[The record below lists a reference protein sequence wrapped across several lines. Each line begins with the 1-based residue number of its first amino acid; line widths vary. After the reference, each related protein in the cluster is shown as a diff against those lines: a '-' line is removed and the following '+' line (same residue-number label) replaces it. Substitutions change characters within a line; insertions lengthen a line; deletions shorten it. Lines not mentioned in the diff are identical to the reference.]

1 MTWQEIEGRWQHVW
15 ADNHTFDA
23 EPDHRPKKTI
33 TVAYP
38 YPNSPQHI
46 GHGRTYTLA
55 DVNARFWRMRGYNV
69 LFPMGFHYTGTPILG
84 MAKRVLNRDSELL
97 VGLRDTFGVPE
108 QIIEGF
114 VKPLNIANYFR
125 DEIKTGM
132 MEMGYSIDW
141 RREFTTIDEAY
152 KKFIEWQI
160 SSLRDKN
167 LIIQGSH
174 PVGWCPE
181 DQNPVSQHDTLGDVE
196 PDFIEYVLV
205 RFIWKD
211 YIIPTATLR
220 PETIF
225 GVTNL
230 WVNPDVIYDI
240 ILRNDEK
247 WIVSKECTTKLQFQG
262 SDVKKIGS
270 MPGAN
275 MIGNTVKTPLG
286 VYIPVLPAQFAK
298 PDTGTGFVM
307 SVPAH
312 APFDYMA
319 LQDISEDYS
328 ISPIPVIAVPDYG
341 DVPVREVCQK
351 LEIRDQNDTKLEEAT
366 SEIYNKEFYTGRLLG
381 ICGKFAGRIVSEC
394 KDDIREWIQREHNSE
409 IFRELNGEVRCRCGT
424 VCVVKT
430 LTDQWFLNY
439 GEHTWKQ
446 KTKECLNGMSILPD
460 EISGE
465 FNNVVDWLRERACAR
480 QHGMG
485 TNLPWDDDWIVES
498 LSDSTIY
505 MAFYIIMKF
514 VNSGDITPDLMDQD
528 FFNYVFYGKRHS
540 HVTSQMEKIRSE
552 FLYYYPVDTR
562 HSGRDLVPNHLTFFV
577 MNHVALFP
585 KEHWPHQIVV
595 NGSVLM
601 NGKKMSKSMGNIVPL
616 RSAIKRYG
624 ADPIRLGIVISAELL
639 QDSDINLESVT
650 NIGDRLK
657 RMIQEC
663 QGVQPV
669 LQNYDT
675 HEDRWIHAKLDQ
687 IINRVT
693 YNMEIMRL
701 REALHDI
708 LYTLEQ
714 DVQWYRRRLLA
725 KGRSAP
731 PGITHYILD
740 VRARLLAPFAP
751 HVAEQMWSDLGH
763 DNIISM
769 AAWPESTSKYHDTIH
784 AEWYMKSVLKDIT
797 NIVKVS
803 GIKPSIIRLYVDKS
817 TDIYQAVLNCV
828 QNNKTNMKD
837 VMSDI
842 SSNPKTT
849 HLRRHPNKIA
859 KYLKDILSE
868 PVDIRKARLNNSI
881 FDEESI
887 LSSEMRYM
895 IKTEFDC
902 DVYVYTNDTDAANDP
917 GRKAKFARSYHPA
930 IFIEG
935 YTADTSDEVLL

>member
-1 MTWQEIEGRWQHVW
+1 MDKVRVNTMTWQEIETRWQRVW

-23 EPDHRPKKTI
+23 ELYDRPKKTI

-55 DVNARFWRMRGYNV
+55 DVDARFWRMRGYNV

-84 MAKRVLNRDSELL
+84 MAKRVRNKDAELL
-97 VGLRDTFGVPE
+97 EGLRDTFDVPE
-108 QIIEGF
+108 QVIEGF
-114 VKPLNIANYFR
+114 VEPLNIANYFR

-141 RREFTTIDEAY
+141 RHEFTTIDEPY

-196 PDFIEYVLV
+196 PDFVEYVLV
-205 RFIWKD
+205 RFIWRD
-211 YIIPTATLR
+211 YVLPTATLR

-240 ILRNDEK
+240 ILRNGEK
-247 WIVSKECTTKLQFQG
+247 WIVSEECSTKLQFQG
-262 SDVKKIGS
+262 SDVKKIDTISGKDL
-270 MPGAN
+270 
-275 MIGNTVKTPLG
+275 IDQIVKTPLG
-286 VYIPVLPAQFAK
+286 VDVPILPAQFAK
-298 PDTGTGFVM
+298 PDTGTGLVM

-312 APFDYMA
+312 APFDYVA
-319 LQDISEDYS
+319 LYDISDDYD
-328 ISPIPVIAVPDYG
+328 ISPIPVIVVSGYG
-341 DVPVREVCQK
+341 DVPAKEVCQK
-351 LEIRDQNDTKLEEAT
+351 LNIKDQNDDKLEEAT
-366 SEIYNKEFYTGRLLG
+366 SEIYNKEFYTGKLLG
-381 ICGKFAGRIVSEC
+381 VCGKFAGRVVSEC
-394 KDDIREWIQREHNSE
+394 KDDIREWMQKEHGSE
-409 IFRELNGEVRCRCGT
+409 IFRELSGEVRCRCGT

-430 LTDQWFLNY
+430 LTNQWFLNY
-439 GEHTWKQ
+439 GDRTWKQ
-446 KTKECLNGMSILPD
+446 KTKECLNEMDILPD

-465 FNNVVDWLRERACAR
+465 FDNVVDWLRERACAR

-505 MAFYIIMKF
+505 TAFYIIMKF
-514 VNSGDITPDLMDQD
+514 VNNGSITPDLMDQD
-528 FFNYVFYGKRHS
+528 FFNYVFYGEKKS
-540 HVTSQMEKIRSE
+540 HITPQMENIRKE
-552 FLYYYPVDTR
+552 FLYYYPVDAR

-577 MNHVALFP
+577 MNHVVLFP
-585 KEHWPHQIVV
+585 KKHWPHQIVV

-616 RSAIKRYG
+616 RSAIKKYG

-650 NIGDRLK
+650 NIGERLK
-657 RMIQEC
+657 HMMQEC
-663 QGVQPV
+663 QGMRPA
-669 LQNYDT
+669 LRNYDT
-675 HEDRWIHAKLDQ
+675 HEDRWIYAKLNQ
-687 IINRVT
+687 IVNRVT
-693 YNMEIMRL
+693 HNIEIMRL

-714 DVQWYRRRLLA
+714 DMQWYRRRLSA
-725 KGRSAP
+725 RGRSAP
-731 PGITHYILD
+731 LGIMYHIFET
-740 VRARLLAPFAP
+740 RARLLAPFAP
-751 HVAEQMWSDLGH
+751 HVAEQMWSYLGH
-763 DNIISM
+763 DDIIST
-769 AAWPESTSKYHDTIH
+769 ATWPEYTNKYNDTIH
-784 AEWYMKSVLKDIT
+784 AEWYIKSVMKDIT

-803 GIKPSIIRLYVDKS
+803 GINPSVIWLYVDKS
-817 TDIYQAVLNCV
+817 TEIYQAVLRCV
-828 QNNKTNMKD
+828 HNEKTDMRS

-842 SSNPKTT
+842 SSNPDTT
-849 HLRRHPNKIA
+849 HLRRYPDKIA

-868 PVDIRKARLNNSI
+868 PVDIRKARLDNNA
-881 FDEESI
+881 FDEKSVLESEI
-887 LSSEMRYM
+887 TYV

-902 DVYVYTNDTDAANDP
+902 DIHVHASDTNVSNDP
-917 GRKAKFARSYHPA
+917 GRKARFARSFHPA
-930 IFIEG
+930 IFIE
-935 YTADTSDEVLL
+935 

>member
-1 MTWQEIEGRWQHVW
+1 MDKIRGDTMTWQEMESHWQRIW
-15 ADNHTFDA
+15 EKSHTFDA
-23 EPDHRPKKTI
+23 EPNDQPKKTI

-84 MAKRVLNRDSELL
+84 MAKRVQNRDAELL
-97 VGLRDTFGVPE
+97 DGLRDTFGVPQE
-108 QIIEGF
+108 AIESF
-114 VKPLNIANYFR
+114 VEPLNIANYFR

-141 RREFTTIDEAY
+141 RREFTTIDESY

-160 SSLRDKN
+160 TSLRDKN

-196 PDFIEYVLV
+196 PDFVEYVLA
-205 RFIWKD
+205 RFTWKGH
-211 YIIPTATLR
+211 ILPTATLR

-230 WVNPDVIYDI
+230 WVNPNVTYDI
-240 ILRNDEK
+240 ILRNNER
-247 WIVSKECTTKLQFQG
+247 WIVSKECSAKLRFQG
-262 SDVKKIGS
+262 SDVEKV
-270 MPGAN
+270 
-275 MIGNTVKTPLG
+275 GNIQGRDLVDQIVKTPLG
-286 VYIPVLPAQFAK
+286 TDIPILPAQFAK
-298 PDTGTGFVM
+298 PDTGTGLVM

-319 LQDISEDYS
+319 LYDISDSYD
-328 ISPIPVIAVPDYG
+328 ISPIPVIVVSGYG
-341 DVPVREVCQK
+341 DAPARDVCQRLGIK
-351 LEIRDQNDTKLEEAT
+351 DQNDSKLEEAT
-366 SEIYNKEFYTGRLLG
+366 SEIYNKEFYTGRLLDR
-381 ICGKFAGRIVSEC
+381 CGRFAGRIVSEC
-394 KDDIREWIQREHNSE
+394 KDDIRDWMQEEHNSE
-409 IFRELNGEVRCRCGT
+409 IFRELSGEVRCRCGAL
-424 VCVVKT
+424 CVVKT
-430 LTDQWFLNY
+430 LTNQWFLNY
-439 GEHTWKQ
+439 GDHTWKQ
-446 KTKECLNGMSILPD
+446 KTKECLGEMDILPD

-514 VNSGDITPDLMDQD
+514 VNNGIITPNSMSQD
-528 FFNYVFYGKRHS
+528 FFNYVFYGEEKGHI
-540 HVTSQMEKIRSE
+540 TSQMREIRNE

-577 MNHVALFP
+577 MNHVVLFP
-585 KEHWPHQIVV
+585 KIHWPRQIVV

-616 RSAIKRYG
+616 RSAIKKYG
-624 ADPIRLGIVISAELL
+624 ADPIRLGIIISAELL
-639 QDSDINLESVT
+639 QDSDMNLESVV

-657 RMIQEC
+657 RMMQEC
-663 QGVQPV
+663 QEIRPAPQS
-669 LQNYDT
+669 YEI
-675 HEDRWIHAKLDQ
+675 HEDRWIYAKLDQ
-687 IINRVT
+687 IVNRVT
-693 YNMEIMRL
+693 HNIEVMRL

-714 DVQWYRRRLLA
+714 DMQWYRRRLLA
-725 KGRSAP
+725 RGRSAP
-731 PGITHYILD
+731 PGVMYHIFET
-740 VRARLLAPFAP
+740 RALLLAPFAP
-751 HVAEQMWSDLGH
+751 HVAEQMWSYLGH
-763 DNIISM
+763 DDIISM
-769 AAWPESTSKYHDTIH
+769 AAWPEHTGRYNNTVH
-784 AEWYMKSVLKDIT
+784 AEWYLKSVMKDIT
-797 NIVKVS
+797 NIVKVA
-803 GIKPSIIRLYVDKS
+803 GIRPSVIWLYVHES
-817 TDIYQAVLNCV
+817 AEVYQAVLRCV
-828 QNNKTNMKD
+828 YNEKTDMRG

-842 SSNPKTT
+842 SSNPDTT
-849 HLRRHPNKIA
+849 HLRRHPDKIA

-868 PVDIRKARLNNSI
+868 PVDVRRARLDGNTL
-881 FDEESI
+881 DEKVILESEI
-887 LSSEMRYM
+887 AHVV
-895 IKTEFDC
+895 KTEFDC
-902 DVYVYTNDTDAANDP
+902 DIHVYTSDADASNDP
-917 GRKAKFARSYHPA
+917 GRKARFARSWHPA
-930 IFIEG
+930 IFIE
-935 YTADTSDEVLL
+935 